1 MVTLFGVGMGASAA
15 PAFQARL
22 MDVAG
27 DAQALAAALNHS
39 AFNVANAVGTALGR
53 LVVAAGFDWTAI
65 GWVGALLSV
74 LGIFVLLW
82 SFRVEAIMQ
91 RGE

>member
-1 MVTLFGVGMGASAA
+1 MITLFGVGIGASVA

-39 AFNVANAVGTALGR
+39 AFNVANAAGATLGG
-53 LVVAAGFDWTAI
+53 LVVAAGYGWTAT
-65 GWVGALLSV
+65 GWVGAVLSV
-74 LGIFVLLW
+74 LGIAVLLW
-82 SFRVEAIMQ
+82 SFRVEEAM
-91 RGE
+91 RRKV